1 MRNRQ
6 RSLTGRGNQ
15 SGDYPGITMHYSTH
29 SLFRFALLLGACL
42 LLAACGPRGRL
53 ASLDES
59 VLRAELNECNNIAR
73 PSNSKAIA
81 CQNFRHECET
91 RMDRDGKYRDC

>member
-1 MRNRQ
+1 
-6 RSLTGRGNQ
+6 
-15 SGDYPGITMHYSTH
+15 
-29 SLFRFALLLGACL
+29 
-42 LLAACGPRGRL
+42 
-53 ASLDES
+53 